1 MLPKLD
7 ALKPG
12 AWLGWQCATL
22 EPCFMPSRAKPLDP
36 TDRRLWRVLIPSLV
50 LFGLNALICAPLY
63 RVEYLDQMSSVEGVF
78 IALAR
83 YMRDHAGDLY
93 WCPLWFG
100 GMPFQNTYPPLLHA
114 LVALVS
120 ATVRI
125 SPALAYHAVTAF
137 FYCLGPVT
145 LFWLLKKLTGRTA
158 PSFAAGLL
166 YSLFSPSA
174 ALLPEI
180 RADIGGLLHARRLQC
195 VVHYGEGPH
204 VASLALI
211 PLAILTL
218 ELAFTS
224 RRPIH
229 FFLAVLACMA
239 VVLTNWPGAVALT
252 MVLIAW
258 ICSKQRFDILRAA
271 GLVSLVAIVGYAIA
285 SPWCPPSTVRVV
297 FGNAQ
302 RAGGAYGIGLRQ
314 FMWMLMLA
322 IACCALRFVLLR
334 WRASGLIR
342 FSALLTL
349 ISGAVIVAASHGKY
363 LLPQPQRFHLLFE
376 LAVTILA
383 VFALWPAL
391 SRLPR
396 FWSRIGIGVACLLA
410 GVQVWNYSLYGRQLM
425 RPIDIRQTIEYRV
438 ADWLNRNGPYT
449 RVFAPGSMSVW
460 LNAFTDT
467 PQLAGCC
474 DQSSPNFESLVA
486 GYTVYTDQNA
496 GNRGAYYSLI
506 WLKAFGVQAIAMDG
520 AASTEAYHP
529 FAHPKKFDGMLH
541 RLWGQGDNEILE
553 VPERTAG
560 LAHVIPETALAR
572 RTPVHGLDVAPL
584 LPYIA
589 ALDDPALPPAA
600 TDWRNQH
607 DATIQARLNKGQ
619 LVSVQLTYSKGWHAT
634 INGQPREVM
643 GDAIGLLAIR
653 PRCEGDCVIRLT
665 YDGGTEML
673 VARIA
678 SWSMAGL
685 LLAGVLLAEWKRR
698 TEPRP

>member
-1 MLPKLD
+1 MHD
-7 ALKPG
+7 
-12 AWLGWQCATL
+12 
-22 EPCFMPSRAKPLDP
+22 RAKPIDFMQ
-36 TDRRLWRVLIPSLV
+36 RRSWRVLIPSLV
-50 LFGLNALICAPLY
+50 LFGVNALVCAPLY
-63 RVEYLDQMSSVEGVF
+63 RIEYLDQMSSVEGVF

-83 YMRDHAGDLY
+83 YMRGHAGDLY

-100 GMPFQNTYPPLLHA
+100 GMPFANTYPPLLHA

-120 ATVRI
+120 AAVRI

-145 LFWLLKKLTGRTA
+145 LFWFLAKYTGRTA

-166 YSLFSPSA
+166 YSVFSPSA

-204 VASLALI
+204 VAALAAI
-211 PLAILTL
+211 PLAILAL

-224 RRPIH
+224 RRPVR
-229 FFLAVLACMA
+229 FLLAVLVCMA
-239 VVLTNWPGAVALT
+239 VVLTNWPGAVGLT

-258 ICSKQRFDILRAA
+258 ICSKQRFDLLRAA
-271 GLVSLVAIVGYAIA
+271 GLVALVGIVGYAIA

-297 FGNAQ
+297 FTNAQ
-302 RAGGAYGIGLRQ
+302 HAAGSYGIGFQQLE
-314 FMWMLMLA
+314 WVSMLA
-322 IACCALRFVLLR
+322 VACWALRYPLR
-334 WRASGLIR
+334 RRRASEPIR

-349 ISGAVIVAASHGKY
+349 ISGAVIIAASNGKY

-396 FWSRIGIGVACLLA
+396 LWIRLAAGVACVLVC
-410 GVQVWNYSLYGRQLM
+410 VQVWNYSLYGREMM
-425 RPIDIRQTIEYRV
+425 RAIEIDKTVEYRV
-438 ADWLNRNGPYT
+438 ADWLERNGPYA
-449 RVFAPGSMSVW
+449 RVFAPGSMSLW
-460 LNAFTDT
+460 LNTFTDT

-474 DQSSPNFESLVA
+474 DQSFSNFESLVA
-486 GYTVYTDQNA
+486 AYTIYTDQNA
-496 GNRGAYYSLI
+496 GDRGAYYSLI
-506 WLKAFGVQAIAMDG
+506 WLKAFGVEAIAMDG
-520 AASTEAYHP
+520 AGSTEAYHP
-529 FAHPKKFDGMLH
+529 YTHPQKFDGTL
-541 RLWGQGDNEILE
+541 RPLWKQGDNEILE
-553 VPERTAG
+553 VPHRTGG
-560 LAHVIPETALAR
+560 LAHVIPEAALVR
-572 RTPVHGLDVAPL
+572 RTPIHGLDVAPL

-589 ALDDPALPPAA
+589 ALDDPALPTAVIE
-600 TDWRNQH
+600 WRNQH
-607 DATIQARLNKGQ
+607 DATIQARLSKGQ
-619 LVSVQLTYSKGWHAT
+619 VVSVQLSYTKGWHAT
-634 INGQPREVM
+634 IGGQPREVM

-665 YDGGTEML
+665 YDGGTEMR

-685 LLAGVLLAEWKRR
+685 LLFGVVLAEWKRR
-698 TEPRP
+698 HKESTTTAP